1 MTPTRIIATYRLQ
14 MTRDFPL
21 AAALARVPYLHDLG
35 ISHLYLSPILAAK
48 AGSTH
53 GYDVIDPARLNPDLG
68 TEDDLRALAAA
79 LHEHGMGI
87 IVDIVPNHMSA
98 SHENPYWDD
107 VLERGKSSRYASWF
121 DIDWSADADGK
132 VVLPVLGDDLARV
145 IERGELK
152 LHIRDSGSRVAYFD
166 KTFPLDGATLPREI
180 QLAQLDPQGRP
191 AAEEWASGHDGRR
204 RLTKLLNAQNYRL
217 VHWKRAPTD
226 INYRRFFD
234 VNDLV
239 AVRMETEQVFDATH
253 RKLLD
258 WVREGILDGVR
269 VDHIDGIRDPAWYLA
284 KLQASVH
291 ASRHV
296 DAHQPF
302 PIFVEKILSGDELL
316 PKEWPVDGTTGYD
329 FMNEVEDLL
338 LDARGWAEVEANYRG
353 LRHNPSLAFTAIE
366 REGKRNVLRGALR
379 ADVTRVARLL
389 VQWVRIGGV
398 IPSEA
403 RDLQLE
409 GVIPSEVRDLQLDD
423 AVDAVSAFIVHLAV
437 YRTYVVTPG
446 IVRDEDR
453 AVLDEAFSKARAE
466 PDVVPGALD
475 HLRRAFYDAP
485 EPTSEARTELIAKLQ
500 QTSGPAAAKGVEDT
514 ALYVYVPLASRNEV
528 GGSPHRPL
536 TNAAERAHSRN
547 LARATHWKRSLNA
560 TNTHDTKR
568 SADVRARLS
577 ALTEHPAE
585 WARHVGRWR
594 KLNRPLKRTVRGKPA
609 PDTNGEY
616 LFYQSLVGLWPAPRP
631 QRRVDDLPD
640 AAWMKQAADRLS
652 AYMLK
657 ASREAKTR
665 TSWTESDTQYEQALE
680 AFVRESLAGREDAHF
695 AGDVARLTA
704 AVADDGF
711 ARSLARV
718 ILHLTSPGIPDIY
731 QGDELWTFTL
741 VDPDNRRVV
750 DFDRAT
756 SLLARSTGS
765 AEFVRDALAGSP
777 GDDRTKQALV
787 ARLLQARREYADLF
801 SCGSYMPIVLPAG
814 MFGYGRRHNDELALV
829 VARTTRSAEG
839 TDQVRGVQV
848 TIPGEFEGRW
858 LSALTGREIELV
870 GDGTAIAIW
879 ADELVLP
886 KHPGDL
892 LIRTRR

>member
-1 MTPTRIIATYRLQ
+1 

-35 ISHLYLSPILAAK
+35 VSHLYLSPILAAK

-53 GYDVIDPARLNPDLG
+53 GYDVIDPARLNPELG
-68 TEDDLRALAAA
+68 TEDDLRALAVA
-79 LHEHGMGI
+79 LHERGMGI
-87 IVDIVPNHMSA
+87 VVDIVPNHMSA
-98 SHENPYWDD
+98 SHENQYWDD
-107 VLERGKSSRYASWF
+107 VLERGKSSRYAGWF
-121 DIDWSADADGK
+121 DVDWEADSAHGK
-132 VVLPVLGDDLARV
+132 VVLPVLGDELPRV
-145 IERGELK
+145 IERGEIR
-152 LHIRDSGSRVAYFD
+152 LHIRDSGSRIAYFD
-166 KTFPLDGATLPREI
+166 RTFPLDGATLPKEI

-191 AAEEWASGHDGRR
+191 AAEEWASGDEGRR
-204 RLTKLLNAQNYRL
+204 QLAKLLNAQNYRL

-239 AVRMETEQVFDATH
+239 AVRMETDEVFAATH

-258 WVREGILDGVR
+258 WVREGLLDGLR
-269 VDHIDGIRDPAWYLA
+269 VDHVDGIRDPAWYLA
-284 KLQASVH
+284 KLRASVD
-291 ASRHV
+291 ANRHGE
-296 DAHQPF
+296 APQPF

-329 FMNEVEDLL
+329 FLNEVEDLM
-338 LDARGWAEVEANYRG
+338 LDAPGWAEIEANYRG

-379 ADVTRVARLL
+379 ADVLRVARLL
-389 VQWVRIGGV
+389 VQWSRTDPV
-398 IPSEA
+398 IPSAAPAPSERSDEG

-409 GVIPSEVRDLQLDD
+409 D
-423 AVDAVSAFIVHLAV
+423 AVGAVSALIVHLPV

-453 AVLDEAFSKARAE
+453 AVLDKAFEKARSE
-466 PDVVPGALD
+466 PDVAPEALEQ
-475 HLRRAFYDAP
+475 LRRAFFDAP
-485 EPTSEARTELIAKLQ
+485 EPRSEHRNALIAKLQ

-528 GGSPHRPL
+528 GGAPHRPL
-536 TNAAERAHSRN
+536 THAAERAHARN
-547 LARATHWKRSLNA
+547 QARATHWKRSLNA

-577 ALTEHPAE
+577 ALTERPGE

-594 KLNRPLKRTVRGKPA
+594 KLNRALKRTVRGKPA

-640 AAWMKQAADRLS
+640 AAWMKQAADRLA

-665 TSWTESDTQYEQALE
+665 TSWTESDTQYEEALD
-680 AFVRESLAGREDAHF
+680 AFVRESLAVREDAHF

-711 ARSLARV
+711 ARSLARI
-718 ILHLTSPGIPDIY
+718 ILHLTAPGIPDIY
-731 QGDELWTFTL
+731 QGDEVWTFTL
-741 VDPDNRRVV
+741 VDPDNRRAV
-750 DFDRAT
+750 DFERAT
-756 SLLARSTGS
+756 SLLARSAAS
-765 AEFVRDALAGSP
+765 AEFVRDALSGP
-777 GDDRTKQALV
+777 LGDDRTKQAVLG
-787 ARLLQARREYADLF
+787 RLLQTRREHAELFADGAYVALN
-801 SCGSYMPIVLPAG
+801 LPSG
-814 MFGYGRRHNDELALV
+814 YFGYGRRHKDELAMV
-829 VARTTRSAEG
+829 VARTASTREG

-848 TIPGEFEGRW
+848 TVPREFEGRW

-870 GDGTAIAIW
+870 GDGREISLWT
-879 ADELVLP
+879 DELVLP